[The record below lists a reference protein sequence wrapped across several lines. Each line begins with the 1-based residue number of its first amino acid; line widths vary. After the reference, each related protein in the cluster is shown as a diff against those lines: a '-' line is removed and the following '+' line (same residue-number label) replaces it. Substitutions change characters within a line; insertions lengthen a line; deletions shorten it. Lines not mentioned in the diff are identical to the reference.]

1 MMNFVRFMTGK
12 KGRVARVLLGM
23 GIIVLGQA
31 FVSGPLSTVMTMV
44 AFIPIAGGVLD
55 YCLVG
60 VALGYPFSGAKT
72 RKILEERE
80 V

>member
-1 MMNFVRFMTGK
+1 MKFIRFMTSR
-12 KGRVARVLLGM
+12 KGRVARVLMGI

-31 FVSGPLSTVMTMV
+31 FVSGSLSTVITIV
-44 AFIPIAGGVLD
+44 AFIPIGGGVLD
-55 YCLVG
+55 FCLVG

-72 RKILEERE
+72 RMILEERE